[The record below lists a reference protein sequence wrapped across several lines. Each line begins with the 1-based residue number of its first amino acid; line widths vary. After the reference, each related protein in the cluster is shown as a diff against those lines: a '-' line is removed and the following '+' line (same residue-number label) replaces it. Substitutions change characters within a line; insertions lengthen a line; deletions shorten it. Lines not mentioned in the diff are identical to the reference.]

1 MKRFIY
7 YLISGL
13 LVLALGIFMIMQP
26 DAFADAA
33 IIIFSVY
40 LIADGIRSLIYFLK
54 VRKLAKALGVSLT
67 AKGFVN
73 LILGLIILIIALS
86 HPSSTL
92 TALVYVAATG
102 FFIDALFDLV
112 DFFITKKY
120 SIAYST
126 AGMEALISIAIGT
139 VLCLFPAAIGKL
151 SIYLIAGVVLIVGT
165 MLVSYGVHSLSISR
179 LRSKIEKE
187 VKEADVEF
195 EEEK

>member
-13 LVLALGIFMIMQP
+13 LVLALGIFMIMRP
-26 DAFADAA
+26 DTFADAA
-33 IIIFSVY
+33 IIIFSLY
-40 LIADGIRSLIYFLK
+40 LIADGIRSLIYFFK
-54 VRKLAKALGVSLT
+54 VRKLAKALGISLT

-73 LILGLIILIIALS
+73 MILGLIILIIALS

-92 TALVYVAATG
+92 TALVYVAAAG
-102 FFIDALFDLV
+102 FYVDALFDLV
-112 DFFITKKY
+112 DFFITRKY

-151 SIYLIAGVVLIVGT
+151 SIYLIAGIVLIVGT
-165 MLVSYGVHSLSISR
+165 MLVSYGVHSLSIAR
-179 LRSKIEKE
+179 LRSRIEKE